1 MSAGGKTFL
10 VSGYLPDAFHA
21 DGTLKD
27 EHRCPLCPAPG
38 EGITIDLSDLGDPA
52 YLGELQRLLAR
63 PAPPARGRSR
73 GKRRRK
79 RR

>member
-1 MSAGGKTFL
+1 MSTGGKT
-10 VSGYLPDAFHA
+10 VMISGYLPDAFHA

-38 EGITIDLSDLGDPA
+38 EGITIDLDDPA
-52 YLGELQRLLAR
+52 SLGELQRLLDR
-63 PAPPARGRSR
+63 PPPPPRGRSR
-73 GKRRRK
+73 GKHRRK